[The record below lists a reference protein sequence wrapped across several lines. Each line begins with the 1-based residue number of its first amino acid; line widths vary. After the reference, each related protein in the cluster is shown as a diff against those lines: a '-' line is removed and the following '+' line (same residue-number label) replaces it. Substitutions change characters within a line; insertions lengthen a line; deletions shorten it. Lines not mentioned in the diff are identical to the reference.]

1 MTKGIKSYNDLLQ
14 EKQRLESLLHAQ
26 KQVIYYDIEQI
37 KEELKPVRKT
47 FEFIRKITTKDK
59 TSLLL
64 TFGSDILI
72 NGVVKK
78 FILSKANWI
87 TRAVVPIFLKNYS
100 SYFLSEQKDKWIEKL
115 KTWLSSLRNGKE
127 HVEDDSLKD
136 DR

>member
-14 EKQRLESLLHAQ
+14 EKLRLESLLHAQ

-72 NGVVKK
+72 NAIVKK

-87 TRAVVPIFLKNYS
+87 TRAVVPFFLKNYS